1 MFGEY
6 EATLNY
12 QLPQEVLKTVMDEA
26 VDRYLASHQNVF
38 PIDREDCAI
47 ELKVQKSC
55 VSRGE
60 IVAIAIQN
68 ETIYVV
74 SKYIQESGRS
84 LVAWIKNRYNVLILA
99 AYIKDAIH
107 ELSYG
112 VVA

>member
-6 EATLNY
+6 EATLSY

-38 PIDREDCAI
+38 PINRDNCAI

-55 VSRGE
+55 VSKGE
-60 IVAIAIQN
+60 IVEIVIQN
-68 ETIYVV
+68 ETFYVV
-74 SKYIQESGRS
+74 SRYIEESPRS
-84 LVAWIKNRYNVLILA
+84 IVEWIKNRYNVMVLA
-99 AYIKDAIH
+99 AYLKDAIH